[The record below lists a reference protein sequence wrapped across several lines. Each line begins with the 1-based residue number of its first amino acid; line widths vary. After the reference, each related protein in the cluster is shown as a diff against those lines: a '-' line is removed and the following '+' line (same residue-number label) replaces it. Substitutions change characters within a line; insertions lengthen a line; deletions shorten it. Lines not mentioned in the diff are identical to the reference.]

1 MRNHNLLLFIAGL
14 AAPALLRLFKVDM
27 SPFTLFLWPTGF
39 FLLVLGGQ
47 LIGAGDYVFVGV
59 IILLNGGYY
68 LVLGNILRLA
78 YARFFKST
86 LV

>member
-1 MRNHNLLLFIAGL
+1 M
-14 AAPALLRLFKVDM
+14 
-27 SPFTLFLWPTGF
+27 
-39 FLLVLGGQ
+39 VLGGQ

-59 IILLNGGYY
+59 IILLNGGFY

-78 YARFFKST
+78 YAKFFKST